1 MNSEN
6 QGLQI
11 CVDDFI
17 KQNIN
22 PKFHPVVSLIRDIM
36 VRNAPEA
43 KEVMAYGIP
52 AFRRKKIITVISPTK
67 SDITLSFTNGASCE
81 DKYQKLAG
89 VGKKSK
95 YIKFKKTE
103 DIDEAVL
110 VYYIKQAIKFDD
122 F

>member
-1 MNSEN
+1 
-6 QGLQI
+6 
-11 CVDDFI
+11 
-17 KQNIN
+17 
-22 PKFHPVVSLIRDIM
+22 M

-43 KEVMAYGIP
+43 NEVMAYGIP

-67 SDITLSFTNGASCE
+67 SDITLSFTNGASFE

>member
-1 MNSEN
+1 
-6 QGLQI
+6 
-11 CVDDFI
+11 
-17 KQNIN
+17 
-22 PKFHPVVSLIRDIM
+22 
-36 VRNAPEA
+36 
-43 KEVMAYGIP
+43 
-52 AFRRKKIITVISPTK
+52 
-67 SDITLSFTNGASCE
+67 
-81 DKYQKLAG
+81 